1 MNIVLKSV
9 RRLAIVRATLRT
21 DLFNTYRFLF
31 CSKHNKFY
39 EDCFQKCMIYD
50 HLICRF
56 QVFFTFFVFFFSFP
70 FVNFCLI
77 TWTLALVSSN
87 NKFRWV
93 LLAHC
98 FHILSLSA
106 LFLDLENTVFNEIS
120 HFPNNP
126 GNHDEPQKPLS
137 MERERGN

>member
-1 MNIVLKSV
+1 MSEQHWGQICLILIVSYSVVNI
-9 RRLAIVRATLRT
+9 INFMRT
-21 DLFNTYRFLF
+21 VFRNVWYTTIWDFKFSLHFL
-31 CSKHNKFY
+31 Y
-39 EDCFQKCMIYD
+39 
-50 HLICRF
+50 
-56 QVFFTFFVFFFSFP
+56 FFSFP
-70 FVNFCLI
+70 FVNFCLV